1 MTGFG
6 NGMSGLGFKAAVI
19 QFGNAGFELL
29 SATAKLPF
37 SGGWKWMVFTGPPVL
52 LLASGAGAVIFAVM
66 RKTIRIAGSS
76 ISQNANKLIRGFS
89 GQRAVHPQPHHVPG
103 QIDASQVWNLFRSVQ
118 PQPRQEHINA
128 PQVQRGP
135 LAPLPVD
142 AAKERNKSLLKML
155 SLVEKLVI
163 DPLMQKKD
171 VLFGETYTVEELKAW
186 LMSMTLWRLGMAWDE
201 LENQYVHMQT
211 PPPPT
216 VESIIDQAKQIDA
229 EMGRVFEQNV
239 QGPDGLVMILSA
251 ISFGSLSDRKKIALH
266 ALFLKLPELLNES
279 RLNEDDKTQEE
290 QEIRKKFALTMHHG
304 MAHTLTHMVD
314 IIEGWFVVWDI
325 SPKALI
331 PTLSMPS
338 GAPIEERDES
348 SEFSEL
354 VRGSFSKV
362 EEDLREKYLI
372 PLWSKKRG
380 EWGAALEKNLEG
392 HSETALALCG
402 NFINGNMTEKEF
414 LEVSQEHAFSTAQTS
429 LIFFMRAIEWMGRDA
444 GKFRATT
451 RSILGTALGQLE
463 STIIDTL
470 AKTAEMLSQVS
481 FKRSVPKVVD
491 YFIELLKCCTTM
503 QTVQQSAPPLNGSFV
518 LVDGKSPFIAALE
531 RSGLEESALR
541 QMEGLYREIS
551 QQISG
556 KVIIEQLPPG
566 SVHKAVRHSFDSPS
580 YEEGWIRVTKERLK
594 AVLRL
599 RAEKYAQEEGNWLS
613 NLFKTSSNGSSTNV
627 LSAFRAFY
635 SKLQEIPGLEGAMS
649 FFFSGIEAVIADK
662 GVAAVQSFLNECT
675 STGYLSTTI
684 ATSLVSNLIY
694 KEDEKWNEKL
704 QILQQAFQFLQPD
717 EQELVLKYLH
727 VICDQETYDLRV
739 DQLREIRQSDLN
751 EQIKTMKARE
761 NAYKQAVDQSLVLLE
776 DLRKNENEQD
786 FATVIEGLAKLKREK
801 ELRQFERVRTLVIF
815 VADTFLESSLTFT
828 GGAALKGICIRVI
841 HEALTLLTFQEI
853 VKHWIFT
860 IVDLIIDEL
869 EESSHPK
876 PEVQGAT
883 PEMAVSLLDLIV
895 GEQRQRLLSSLA
907 NMMQTAQKD
916 EGWLSLGAWMTWGAK
931 TVSNWSPATIWG
943 YIEPYRERAV
953 MTPLDLR
960 NKVVKWIGDYGR
972 DPNGLSDVIIQS
984 LTEYVADPRP
994 VRV

>member
-1 MTGFG
+1 MSGFG
-6 NGMSGLGFKAAVI
+6 NDISGLGFKTAVI
-19 QFGNAGFELL
+19 QFGNASYQLL

-52 LLASGAGAVIFAVM
+52 LLASGVGAVIFTIM
-66 RKTIRIAGSS
+66 KKSIRIAGSS
-76 ISQNANKLIRGFS
+76 ISQNANKIIKNFYGHRV
-89 GQRAVHPQPHHVPG
+89 VHPNPHPHHG
-103 QIDASQVWNLFRSVQ
+103 QVDASQLWHLFQ
-118 PQPRQEHINA
+118 NIPRPPSPNPINA
-128 PQVQRGP
+128 PDPRRP

-142 AAKERNKSLLKML
+142 AAKERNKSLLKLL

-163 DPLMQKKD
+163 DPLMQKKE
-171 VLFGETYTVEELKAW
+171 VLFGVTYTVEELKAW
-186 LMSMTLWRLGMAWDE
+186 LMSMTLWRLGVAWDE
-201 LENQYVHMQT
+201 LENQYVQMQT

-216 VESIIDQAKQIDA
+216 VESIIDQAKQVDA
-229 EMGRVFEQNV
+229 EMGKVFEENV
-239 QGPDGLVMILSA
+239 QVPDGLVKILSA
-251 ISFGSLSDRKKIALH
+251 ISFGSLSERKKIALV
-266 ALFLKLPELLNES
+266 ALFFKLPDLLKES
-279 RLNEDDKTQEE
+279 RLDGDDKTQEE

-314 IIEGWFVVWDI
+314 IIEGWLVVWGV

-331 PTLSMPS
+331 PTLSMPAGPPS
-338 GAPIEERDES
+338 EERDEN

-380 EWGAALEKNLEG
+380 EWGTALQKNLEG
-392 HSETALALCG
+392 HSETARALCK
-402 NFINGNMTEKEF
+402 NFISGNMIEKEF
-414 LEVSQEHAFSTAQTS
+414 LEASQEHAFSTSQTS
-429 LIFFMRAIEWMGRDA
+429 LIFFMRAIEWMGRDE

-451 RSILGTALGQLE
+451 RSILGTVLGQLE
-463 STIIDTL
+463 PTIIDTL

-481 FKRSVPKVVD
+481 FERSVPKVVD

-518 LVDGKSPFIAALE
+518 LVDGKSPFIGALE
-531 RSGLEESALR
+531 RSGLEESVLS
-541 QMEGLYREIS
+541 QMDGLYREIS
-551 QQISG
+551 LQISG
-556 KVIIEQLPPG
+556 KVIIEKLTPG
-566 SVHKAVRHSFDSPS
+566 SVHKTVRQSFDSPL

-594 AVLRL
+594 TVLRL

-613 NLFKTSSNGSSTNV
+613 NLFKTSSNGSSTN
-627 LSAFRAFY
+627 LLTTFRAFY
-635 SKLQEIPGLEGAMS
+635 AKLQEIPGLEGVMT
-649 FFFSGIEAVIADK
+649 FLFSGIEAVIADK
-662 GVAAVQSFLNECT
+662 GVEATQAFLNECT

-694 KEDEKWNEKL
+694 KEEAKWNENLK
-704 QILQQAFQFLQPD
+704 ILQQAFQFLQPD
-717 EQELVLKYLH
+717 EQEIVLKYLH
-727 VICDQETYDLRV
+727 VICDQETYER
-739 DQLREIRQSDLN
+739 REAELKNISSSNLN
-751 EQIKTMKARE
+751 EQIEKMKARE
-761 NAYKQAVDQSLVLLE
+761 NAYKKAVEQSSEALKRLG
-776 DLRKNENEQD
+776 KNQNEED
-786 FATVIEGLAKLKREK
+786 FALVIEGLAKLKREK
-801 ELRQFERVRTLVIF
+801 ELQQFERVRTLVIF
-815 VADTFLESSLTFT
+815 VADKFLAFNFT
-828 GGAALKGICIRVI
+828 GGEALKGICIRVI

-860 IVDLIIDEL
+860 IVDLVIDEL

-876 PEVQGAT
+876 PIVEGAE
-883 PEMAVSLLDLIV
+883 PEKAVSLLDLII

-907 NMMQTAQKD
+907 NMMETAETD
-916 EGWLSLGAWMTWGAK
+916 RGWMSTRAWMTWGIRQA
-931 TVSNWSPATIWG
+931 SNWSSATIWG
-943 YIEPYRERAV
+943 YIEQYRAKAI

-960 NKVVKWIGDYGR
+960 NKVVEWVGDYGR